1 MCILSLRYFD
11 GTCSFELDDINNIYI
26 FYHPI
31 FNVPTI
37 TIFATALSSFT
48 ATTFMGRCFIHVC
61 VCMGR
66 RLLMICM
73 CVIFVV
79 APTRTHPPPLNCTL
93 LHFYPDMC
101 AFDNC
106 FPSPPRPR
114 RMCILHDYD
123 VFRVAGWIWI
133 ENGQYY
139 TSLLAIPTPPSPNYF
154 AHQNTCSVKTENTFR
169 HTDLME

>member
-1 MCILSLRYFD
+1 MLGYHMCILSLRYFD

-79 APTRTHPPPLNCTL
+79 APTRTHPL
-93 LHFYPDMC
+93 
-101 AFDNC
+101 
-106 FPSPPRPR
+106 PS
-114 RMCILHDYD
+114 IVH
-123 VFRVAGWIWI
+123 
-133 ENGQYY
+133 YY
-139 TSLLAIPTPPSPNYF
+139 TFTPICVHLIIVSHPHPALAECVYCSTMMCFGWQDGYGLKMVNTIRPCLPSRLPPHPIILR
-154 AHQNTCSVKTENTFR
+154 TKT
-169 HTDLME
+169 HVVLKQ